1 MPPISVLVVDTNPSL
16 LRVLTD
22 FLQEHSQNAV
32 VVVGTARGA
41 TEALAQAQALLP
53 QVILLDLQV
62 PGLPCL
68 EMIPRL
74 RGMVPKA
81 GIIALSLLDA
91 KVYKEAALAAGADE
105 FVGKATLGTD
115 LLVAIRR
122 VARSIGPKESP

>member
-1 MPPISVLVVDTNPSL
+1 M
-16 LRVLTD
+16 
-22 FLQEHSQNAV
+22 
-32 VVVGTARGA
+32 
-41 TEALAQAQALLP
+41 AQAQALLP

-81 GIIALSLLDA
+81 GIIALSLMDA

-122 VARSIGPKESP
+122 VARSVGPKESP